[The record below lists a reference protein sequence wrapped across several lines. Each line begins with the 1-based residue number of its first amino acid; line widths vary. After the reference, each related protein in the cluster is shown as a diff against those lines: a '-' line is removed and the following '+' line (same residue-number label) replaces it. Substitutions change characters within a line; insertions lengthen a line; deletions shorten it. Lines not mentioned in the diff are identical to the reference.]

1 MTKSK
6 DTNPELQLA
15 LFLSKDIP
23 ATRFK
28 RFLHFRNENGIITRL
43 PMRFRKQEGQ
53 VFLGKQDPDS
63 NPILRQL
70 CQPGN
75 RSAWDSVWLE
85 NRRGK
90 VPLSIDEVELV
101 MDYSALKGAYP
112 GKITLIKGKVGRHL
126 GKGVQ
131 RIDLTPAMISFQYS
145 QNQIDLNGPE
155 VLRYASRDIGK
166 FGSDGPTEKEPD
178 NPKYGLKVKQG
189 APSFA
194 AWYYHYAQ
202 LRIGR
207 RKFSR
212 KRYGDE
218 LLNFFQSCKRLAS
231 WHPSKGAFVNQHHKK
246 IVAPQPGDY
255 LVSKRKKEG
264 GMIVLDWDPQSRL
277 LKGITGPFPV
287 MVTEI
292 QFVPGKKVPGYFLG
306 SI

>member
-1 MTKSK
+1 MTQSK
-6 DTNPELQLA
+6 NTNPELQLA
-15 LFLSKDIP
+15 LSLAKDIP

-43 PMRFRKQEGQ
+43 PMRFRRQEGQ
-53 VFLGKQDPDS
+53 LFLGEPEETPVLKE
-63 NPILRQL
+63 L
-70 CQPGN
+70 CRPGN

-90 VPLSIDEVELV
+90 VPLSIDEVEMTL
-101 MDYSALKGAYP
+101 DYSAMRGAYP
-112 GKITLIKGKVGRHL
+112 GKVTLIKGKVERHL

-131 RIDLTPAMISFQYS
+131 RIDLTPAMISTQYA

-155 VLRYASRDIGK
+155 VLRFASRDIGK
-166 FGSDGPTEKEPD
+166 FGSDGPTEKDPD
-178 NPKYGLKVKQG
+178 NPKYGLKTKHG
-189 APSFA
+189 APAFA

-202 LRIGR
+202 LRVGR

-218 LLNFFQSCKRLAS
+218 LLDFFKTCKRLAS
-231 WHPSKGAFVNQHHKK
+231 WHPSKGAFINLHSKK
-246 IVAPQPGDY
+246 ASLPKPGDY

-264 GMIVLDWDPQSRL
+264 GMIVLQADPQSHL
-277 LKGITGPFPV
+277 VKGITGPFPV